1 MNVELGIRNGEEWKV
16 EFGMRNKK
24 EFYRTGRGGEE
35 VTGRGETGR
44 WEKTEIKLI
53 YIPFVSQVNNKD
65 IGIDQHVFL
74 PTPTFG
80 GQK

>member
-1 MNVELGIRNGEEWKV
+1 MGRSGRCNSECGIKRSSG
-16 EFGMRNKK
+16 GL
-24 EFYRTGRGGEE
+24 GEE

-74 PTPTFG
+74 PTPTFD